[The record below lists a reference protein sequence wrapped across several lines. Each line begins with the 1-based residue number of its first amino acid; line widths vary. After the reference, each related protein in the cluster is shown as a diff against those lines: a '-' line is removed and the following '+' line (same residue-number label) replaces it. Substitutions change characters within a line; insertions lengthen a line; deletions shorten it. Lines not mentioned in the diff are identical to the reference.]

1 MTLFIH
7 AACGDVGCLPLF
19 ELIMTSVCKPLAI
32 SLAVAAVFPTS
43 FVFAETSE
51 FVPSVVVTAGRQI
64 QAAKDVLADNVV
76 IDAAEIAKSGA
87 SGIVELLQQQRG
99 IEIFRNGGPGTTAS
113 VLMRGGANAQNV
125 VLIDGVRVGSSTT
138 GGATW
143 SAIPLSQIERIEIV
157 YGPLSSLYGADAMG
171 GVIQVFT
178 KKGDKTISP
187 TISAGLGSY
196 GTRKLDAGIS
206 GAIDEHFNFA
216 LNAGHEVA
224 DGFSA
229 TKPAAGKYSYNA
241 DKDGYSMAS
250 ASGRLAWNL
259 VKDVELGMNFLQS
272 RLEAQFDSG
281 PGYDDRSLQKLDTLA
296 LYGKAKLASNW
307 HSSMQL
313 AQTGDKS
320 YSNASYG
327 QSQIDT
333 TQTSLNWQNDVS
345 IGKDVLQLVAE
356 RHEEKVNATTLELNR
371 SRSTNSVAASYVLKQ
386 DAHRASASVRSDDSS
401 QYGRH
406 STGSIA
412 YGYLVTDGL
421 RLNASYG
428 TSFRAPTYNEL
439 YYPGYGVATNKPE
452 QAKNTEVGVYFDDSM
467 VQLSAVYYSNKA
479 TNLLVYT
486 SGAACPATSAYNYG
500 CAANVN
506 KATMSG
512 LTMGASTHLGAL
524 SLRASLDLQDPV
536 DNTTGK
542 RLARRSKQ
550 HGSLAAEYTIGKA
563 KLGVESV
570 FSGDRFDDL
579 ANKNVL
585 PGYGLL
591 NLYGTL
597 EVASNLTAIARWN
610 NALDKKYE
618 LAKNYNTAGSNLFVG
633 LNYGFK

>member
-1 MTLFIH
+1 M
-7 AACGDVGCLPLF
+7 PLF

-32 SLAVAAVFPTS
+32 SLAVAAVFPCA

-76 IDAAEIAKSGA
+76 IDAEEIAKSGA
-87 SGIVELLQQQRG
+87 SGIVDLLQQQRG
-99 IEIFRNGGPGTTAS
+99 IEIVRNGGPGTNAS
-113 VLMRGGANAQNV
+113 VFMRGGANAQNV

-178 KKGDKTISP
+178 KKGGKTISP
-187 TISAGLGSY
+187 TVSAGVGSY
-196 GTRKLDAGIS
+196 GLRKVDAGIS
-206 GAIDEHFNFA
+206 GAMAENLNFA
-216 LNAGHEVA
+216 LNAGHEKS
-224 DGFSA
+224 DGFNA
-229 TKPAAGKYSYNA
+229 TKPGAYGYNV
-241 DKDGYSMAS
+241 DKDGHTLAS
-250 ASGRLAWNL
+250 VSGRLGWTVAKN
-259 VKDVELGMNFLQS
+259 VELGTNFLHS
-272 RLEAQFDSG
+272 RLDGKFDSG
-281 PGYDDRSLQKLDTLA
+281 AGYNARSKQELDTLA
-296 LYGKAKLASNW
+296 LHAKFQLSSTW
-307 HSSMQL
+307 HSTWQL
-313 AQTGDKS
+313 AQTSDKGFS
-320 YSNASYG
+320 ISSNDSWD

-333 TQTSLNWQNDVS
+333 KQTSMNWQNDIR

-356 RHEEKVNATTLELNR
+356 RREEKVETTTMELNR
-371 SRSTNSVAASYVLKQ
+371 SRSTNSLAASYVLKH
-386 DAHRASASVRSDDSS
+386 DAHLASASARLDDSS
-401 QYGRH
+401 QYGTH

-412 YGYLVTDGL
+412 YGYHISDVL

-452 QAKNTEVGVYFDDSM
+452 QAKNTEVGVYFDDGI
-467 VQLSAVYYSNKA
+467 VQFSAVYYSNKA

-486 SGAACPATSAYNYG
+486 SGANCPATSEYSYG

-512 LTMGASTHLGAL
+512 LTMAASTRLGAL

-536 DNTTGK
+536 DNTSGK

-550 HGSLAAEYTIGKA
+550 HGSLAAEYTLGKA
-563 KLGVESV
+563 KFGVESV

-579 ANKNVL
+579 ANKKVL
-585 PGYGLL
+585 PGYALL

-597 EVASNLTAIARWN
+597 EVANNLTALVRWN
-610 NALDKKYE
+610 NAFDKKYE
-618 LAKNYNTAGSNLFVG
+618 LAKNYSTAGSNLFVG

>member
-1 MTLFIH
+1 M
-7 AACGDVGCLPLF
+7 PLF

-32 SLAVAAVFPTS
+32 SLAVAAVFPCS

-51 FVPSVVVTAGRQI
+51 FAPTVVVTAGRQI

-87 SGIVELLQQQRG
+87 TGIVELLQQQRG
-99 IEIFRNGGPGTTAS
+99 IEIYRNGGPGTAAS

-178 KKGDKTISP
+178 KKGGKTISP
-187 TISAGLGSY
+187 TVSAGVGSY
-196 GTRKLDAGIS
+196 GMRKLDAGIS
-206 GAIDEHFNFA
+206 GAIAENLNFA
-216 LNAGHEVA
+216 LNAGHEKA

-229 TKPAAGKYSYNA
+229 TKLGAYGYNA
-241 DKDGYSMAS
+241 DKDGHTLANV
-250 ASGRLAWNL
+250 SGRLGWTVAKNF
-259 VKDVELGMNFLQS
+259 ELGTNFLHS
-272 RLEAQFDSG
+272 RLDGQFDSG
-281 PGYDDRSLQKLDTLA
+281 ASYNARSKQELDTLA
-296 LYGKAKLASNW
+296 LHAKFQLSGNW
-307 HSSMQL
+307 LSTWQL
-313 AQTGDKS
+313 AQTSDKGFS
-320 YSNASYG
+320 ASSDDSWG

-333 TQTSLNWQNDVS
+333 KQTSMNWQNDIR

-356 RHEEKVNATTLELNR
+356 RREEKVETTTMELNR
-371 SRSTNSVAASYVLKQ
+371 ERSTNSLAASYILKHA
-386 DAHRASASVRSDDSS
+386 AHLASASVRLDDSS
-401 QYGRH
+401 QYGQH

-412 YGYLVTDGL
+412 YGYHISDVL

-452 QAKNTEVGVYFDDSM
+452 RAKNTEIGIYFDDSI
-467 VQLSAVYYSNKA
+467 VQFSAVYYQNKA
-479 TNLLVYT
+479 TDLLVYT
-486 SGAACPATSAYNYG
+486 IGTPPCPASPDYDYG

-512 LTMGASTHLGAL
+512 LTMGASTRMGAL

-563 KLGVESV
+563 KFGVESV
-570 FSGDRFDDL
+570 VSGDRFDDL
-579 ANKNVL
+579 ANKKRL
-585 PGYGLL
+585 PGYALL
-591 NLYGTL
+591 NLYGTM

-618 LAKNYNTAGSNLFVG
+618 LAKNYNTSGSNLFVG